1 MNYLL
6 HTILVQE
13 RMSLMSRILN
23 KRRKRE
29 ITEDDTKEL
38 IKFVFFIFM
47 FCNVQ
52 DPKNMKIRI

>member
-1 MNYLL
+1 
-6 HTILVQE
+6 
-13 RMSLMSRILN
+13 MSLMSRILN

-29 ITEDDTKEL
+29 ITGDDTKEL

-47 FCNVQ
+47 FCNIQ